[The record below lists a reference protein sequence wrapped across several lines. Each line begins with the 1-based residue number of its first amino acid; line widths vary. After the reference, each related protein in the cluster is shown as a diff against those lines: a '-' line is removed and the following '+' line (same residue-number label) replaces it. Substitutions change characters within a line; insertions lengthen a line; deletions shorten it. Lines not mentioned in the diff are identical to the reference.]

1 MTDLPPLEKLLPHRG
16 NMLLV
21 KSLEYADLKN
31 MRSSAL
37 AELGKDCLFYDRGR
51 NGLPSEIS
59 IEIMAQGAG
68 LLYGY
73 REYLQGKS
81 GGECAMILSIKRYE
95 IFCDTIPADTP
106 LRTTNEIT
114 SEEYPISVCDCELH
128 LAESNILL
136 AHAEITAY
144 KP

>member
-1 MTDLPPLEKLLPHRG
+1 MTDLPPPEKLLPHRG
-16 NMLLV
+16 SMLLV
-21 KSLEYADLKN
+21 KRLEYADLKN

-37 AELGKDCLFYDRGR
+37 TELEKDCMFYDRGR

-81 GGECAMILSIKRYE
+81 GRECAMILSIKRYE
-95 IFCDTIPADTP
+95 ISCDTIPVDTL

-114 SEEYPISVCDCELH
+114 SEEYPIGVCNCELY
-128 LAESNILL
+128 LAEGNILL
-136 AHAEITAY
+136 ARAEITAY